1 MDEEKK
7 MKAQAARKKY
17 DDENMAILNTKLQ
30 KSDADAFRE
39 LAAARGTTVSRML
52 SGFVRDS
59 ITEKV
64 SEKVSEDRPTSTNA
78 AVLTY
83 ENVERL
89 KHETAFHNPHHYNP
103 DEMLNHILN
112 RYFAF
117 VEEVRK

>member
-1 MDEEKK
+1 MNDEKK
-7 MKAQAARKKY
+7 TKAQAARKKY

-30 KSDADAFRE
+30 KSEAEAFRE

-52 SGFVRDS
+52 SGYVKSSLMDKV
-59 ITEKV
+59 TEPNPSCSNV
-64 SEKVSEDRPTSTNA
+64 A
-78 AVLTY
+78 ILTY

-89 KHETAFHNPHHYNP
+89 KRETALHNPGHMNP
-103 DEMLNHILN
+103 DQILNHILN

>member
-1 MDEEKK
+1 MNEEKK
-7 MKAQAARKKY
+7 MRAQAARKKY

-52 SGFVRDS
+52 SGFVKDTV
-59 ITEKV
+59 TEKV
-64 SEKVSEDRPTSTNA
+64 SEARPTSTNA